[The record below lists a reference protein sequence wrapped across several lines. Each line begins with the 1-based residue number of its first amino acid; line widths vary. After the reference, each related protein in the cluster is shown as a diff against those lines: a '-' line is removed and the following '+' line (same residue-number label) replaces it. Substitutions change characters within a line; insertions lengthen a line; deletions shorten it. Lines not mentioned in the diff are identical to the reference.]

1 MSKKICIVGGA
12 GFIGHNLAVKL
23 KDFGHK
29 VTIIDSL
36 AVNNFHSLQNDN
48 LPNPHLSKSILDE
61 RIFLLKKNDI
71 NLIINDARDYHLIS
85 KTIANLSPDTLIHLS
100 AVSHANRSIKD
111 PYSTFDHS
119 LRTLENTLDATRGWI
134 EHFIYF
140 SSSMVYGNFKSDS
153 VDETTVC
160 EPIDIYGT
168 LKYSGELIVRAY
180 GNVFKT
186 PYTII
191 RPSALYGERCIS
203 RRVGQIF
210 IENALM
216 EKPIVVKGGDSQFLD
231 FTYIDDLTNG
241 LINVI
246 DNKNSIYEIFNLT
259 YGESRSVKKMS
270 EILKSYFPNVQI
282 NYQDDD
288 PFIPKRGTLD
298 VQKAKNFIGYAPKNN
313 LETAYPKYIEWYKDL
328 WKKIS

>member
-12 GFIGHNLAVKL
+12 GFIGHNLSIKL
-23 KDFGHK
+23 KKYGHE
-29 VTIIDSL
+29 VLIIDSL
-36 AVNNFHSLQNDN
+36 AVNNYYSLQSDN

-61 RIFLLKKNDI
+61 RSSLLKKNDI
-71 NLIINDARDYHLIS
+71 DLIVNDARDYHLIS
-85 KTIANLSPDTLIHLS
+85 KTISNFSPDVLIHLS

-134 EHFIYF
+134 GHFIYF
-140 SSSMVYGNFKSDS
+140 SSSMVYGNFKTDT
-153 VDETTVC
+153 VDENTIC
-160 EPIDIYGT
+160 EPIDIYGS
-168 LKYSGELIVRAY
+168 LKYSGELIVKAY

-216 EKPIVVKGGDSQFLD
+216 NKPIVVKGGESQFLD
-231 FTYIDDLTNG
+231 FTYIDDLTEG
-241 LINVI
+241 LANVVG
-246 DNKNSIYEIFNLT
+246 NKNAIYETFNLT
-259 YGESRSVKKMS
+259 YGESRSVKKMAD
-270 EILKSYFPNVQI
+270 ILKDHFPNVQI
-282 NYQDDD
+282 DYQDDD

-298 VQKAKNFIGYAPKNN
+298 VQKAKKLIGYLPKNN
-313 LETAYPKYIEWYKDL
+313 LEFAYPKYIEWYKDL